1 MKKFRLVCALALL
14 PCCDSTNV
22 YREQRRAELDR
33 YSARTEKVSAALR
46 EIEARK
52 SALDERQEK
61 DTARLLG
68 REMPAEQRRE
78 IEPRIAR
85 LYKDPESTNFRWTEC
100 HVEVNSK
107 NSYGAYVGY
116 EYFAVFD
123 PEEGPPEWQR
133 IIGEKEYLAAKL
145 AWVQA
150 ENRQLQQEMLT
161 R

>member
-1 MKKFRLVCALALL
+1 M
-14 PCCDSTNV
+14 
-22 YREQRRAELDR
+22 
-33 YSARTEKVSAALR
+33 YSARAEKVGAALR
-46 EIEARK
+46 EIETRK
-52 SALDERQEK
+52 SALFEQQNED
-61 DTARLLG
+61 ASRLVG

-78 IEPRIAR
+78 IQPRIAR

-116 EYFAVFD
+116 EHYAVFD
-123 PEEGPPEWQR
+123 PEVGPPEWQR
-133 IIGEKEYLAAKL
+133 IINEKEYLAAKL